1 MTRPAH
7 DFALSGIVAG
17 HNRGLHF
24 QCSCG
29 FAVTQMPLVADS
41 TGFIRAVHEHV
52 KSASAEP
59 ARVSAAIIIMPVRR
73 RGRAGSADRRT
84 LP

>member
-7 DFALSGIVAG
+7 DFALSGIVTG
-17 HNRGLHF
+17 QDRGVHF

-29 FAVTQMPLVADS
+29 FAVTRMPLGEDS
-41 TGFIRAVHEHV
+41 RGFVCAVHEHV
-52 KSASAEP
+52 KSAAAAP
-59 ARVSAAIIIMPVRR
+59 ARVSAAVIIMPVRR
-73 RGRAGSADRRT
+73 RGRAGSADRRA